1 MLNMEIGYPDFED
14 EVQIVMQTTSTGK
27 PSPHKIMDGPAI
39 LHYQELVRK
48 VPVSPFVVSYA
59 VSLAQRS
66 RPQTRRFT
74 VRQGLRRMGR
84 RPARFAVSDPR
95 RQSAHD
101 PAGPLCRVDRRYSGS
116 GSFRAPSPHRA
127 QFQGPRRRALLRRY
141 HQASFDRYKTFR
153 GRQSREINF
162 HFPNTD
168 FKFAMPYG
176 ICHLGFFPLSRKSA
190 AGADNFGIDVR
201 GNRQF
206 RWQTRQALALLYPLE
221 QFELI
226 RRNISIIRQARRS
239 GMKAWAKKPT
249 FLVGKPTWRH
259 SVVWYAGAIA
269 HDAYHGELYA
279 GGKTNCTGKAP
290 EADVWSGVEAETKC
304 LVFQAE
310 VLLAL
315 NAEPTL
321 IGYVNQWR
329 QNPTYQGCNKGWRS
343 WLDYLKRQW

>member
-1 MLNMEIGYPDFED
+1 
-14 EVQIVMQTTSTGK
+14 
-27 PSPHKIMDGPAI
+27 
-39 LHYQELVRK
+39 
-48 VPVSPFVVSYA
+48 
-59 VSLAQRS
+59 
-66 RPQTRRFT
+66 
-74 VRQGLRRMGR
+74 
-84 RPARFAVSDPR
+84 
-95 RQSAHD
+95 
-101 PAGPLCRVDRRYSGS
+101 
-116 GSFRAPSPHRA
+116 
-127 QFQGPRRRALLRRY
+127 
-141 HQASFDRYKTFR
+141 
-153 GRQSREINF
+153 
-162 HFPNTD
+162 
-168 FKFAMPYG
+168 MPYG
-176 ICHLGFFPLSRKSA
+176 ICHLSFLPLSRKSA

-206 RWQTRQALALLYPLE
+206 RWQTRQALALLYPLA

-226 RRNISIIRQARRS
+226 RRNISITRQARRG

-304 LVFQAE
+304 LAFQAE